1 MSTEHQSPTNES
13 AESANLH
20 DSGADVGA
28 GLTTDDLASYLST
41 TDFVTKIGNEATQG
55 GRKIP
60 LFDEE
65 PSGNKNPE
73 DDIES
78 DSSEEELDLDL
89 LDGDSEHTNAS
100 DDSEGDDEPTFEIQ
114 VDGKKFEVK
123 QSELIADAQ
132 KYRAATTKFRD
143 AEKLHISAS
152 EMRKEA
158 DEIKELYSQE
168 RNTLKDLM
176 AQYQNFIEESYK
188 QHQPDWEGLYQND
201 PLEYFKQKE
210 YWQAKIDTANQAKAY
225 RDQIRQ
231 QEEAELKVKQA
242 EHLKAQQAK
251 VFELFPNWK
260 NPEVAKKAA
269 ARIET
274 YLEQEGFS
282 AEERNGL
289 VDARLLSVAH
299 KAAMYDQLVKAN
311 DQRKSNSK
319 TSGKTLNAG
328 TATTGDPGY
337 AKRQAQT
344 QAAREAK
351 GWNDRFKSDP
361 SVKTLEEYL
370 FNQMTK
376 KK

>member
-1 MSTEHQSPTNES
+1 MSTEHESPTNER

-20 DSGADVGA
+20 DNGGEVGA
-28 GLTTDDLASYLST
+28 GLTTDDLANYLSNN
-41 TDFVTKIGNEATQG
+41 DFVTKLGSDETQG
-55 GRKIP
+55 GRKLP
-60 LFDEE
+60 LFAEDEPE
-65 PSGNKNPE
+65 GNGNQ
-73 DDIES
+73 DDVETES
-78 DSSEEELDLDL
+78 SDEELDLDL
-89 LDGDSEHTNAS
+89 LDDDSKDTNAS
-100 DDSEGDDEPTFEIQ
+100 EEEDGNSEPVFEIQ

-132 KYRAATTKFRD
+132 KYRSSTNKFQ
-143 AEKLHISAS
+143 EAS

-158 DEIKELYSQE
+158 DEIKEMYSQE
-168 RNTLKDLM
+168 RNTLKDLL

-188 QHQPDWEGLYQND
+188 QQQPDWENLYAND

-210 YWQAKIDTANQAKAY
+210 FWQAKIDTANQAKAY
-225 RDQIRQ
+225 QVQIRQ

-242 EHLKAQQAK
+242 EHLKAQQQK
-251 VFELFPNWK
+251 VFELFPTWK
-260 NPEVAKKAA
+260 NPDVAKKAA

-274 YLEQEGFS
+274 YLDQEGFS
-282 AEERNGL
+282 AEERDGL
-289 VDARLLSVAH
+289 ADARLLAVAH

-311 DQRKSNSK
+311 DQRKSNNK
-319 TSGKTLNAG
+319 NSGKTLNAG
-328 TATTGDPGY
+328 TATTGDPGF